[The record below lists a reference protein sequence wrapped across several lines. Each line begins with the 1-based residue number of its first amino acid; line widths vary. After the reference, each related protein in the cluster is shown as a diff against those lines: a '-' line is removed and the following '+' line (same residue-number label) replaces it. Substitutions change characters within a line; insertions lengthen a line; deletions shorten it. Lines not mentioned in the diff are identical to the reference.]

1 MFIERLKEPSSS
13 ANALL
18 RRRLLALYN
27 CSESVWQTRPPVDRV
42 SESGVWPVSGRGV
55 DLADGRG
62 VYRGSGELYKELPL
76 LSNLS
81 WEAFAAARFPRG
93 LFSIL
98 ALKTPLYFQFT
109 TKTAYLRIL
118 KSAHSSGLLTLI
130 TFGKIRMAF
139 DLLFSASQAC
149 LGQSFPWSTCF
160 GDTPICVNGYTV
172 NDFRAVGAVGVYI
185 AQPLAVYV
193 SLVNHMRSNRRAL
206 RSISGRAHSPCGG
219 SR

>member
-1 MFIERLKEPSSS
+1 
-13 ANALL
+13 
-18 RRRLLALYN
+18 
-27 CSESVWQTRPPVDRV
+27 
-42 SESGVWPVSGRGV
+42 
-55 DLADGRG
+55 
-62 VYRGSGELYKELPL
+62 
-76 LSNLS
+76 
-81 WEAFAAARFPRG
+81 
-93 LFSIL
+93 
-98 ALKTPLYFQFT
+98 
-109 TKTAYLRIL
+109 
-118 KSAHSSGLLTLI
+118 
-130 TFGKIRMAF
+130 MAF

-193 SLVNHMRSNRRAL
+193 SLVDHMRSNRRAL